1 MSPAR
6 EREASLAVVSDR
18 PGEVADRI
26 AALRELD
33 GRRLEPLPHRE
44 LRDVYLDRP
53 GGDLAAAGMA
63 LRVRTR
69 GDGTRLLG
77 LKGDERRLEG
87 GGTDR
92 LEVEG
97 AWGEET
103 LSRVRSALEAAG
115 LPSAWLSVPADPG
128 TPADALGGLGWR
140 VVQDRRTVRR
150 RRRLTGPGRG
160 AGDGEA
166 AGELTVDEVRFRPA
180 GRPAVHRE
188 VEVEASPGRELPA
201 GAVEALLARFPDGL
215 RRWEPSKL
223 ATGRALDRLFGE
235 GGDADVWTD
244 ADGALRPAAYDRLE
258 ELVAGG

>member
-18 PGEVADRI
+18 PGAVADRI

-33 GRRLEPLPHRE
+33 GRRLEPLPARE
-44 LRDVYLDRP
+44 LRDVYVDRP
-53 GGDLAAAGMA
+53 GGELAAAGLA

-69 GDGTRLLG
+69 DDGTRLLG

-97 AWGEET
+97 PWGEET
-103 LSRVRSALEAAG
+103 LARVRSALATAG
-115 LPSAWLSVPADPG
+115 LPSDWLPTPAGPG

-140 VVQDRRTVRR
+140 VVQDRCTVRR
-150 RRRLTGPGRG
+150 RRRLTGPDGG
-160 AGDGEA
+160 AGDGAA
-166 AGELTVDEVRFRPA
+166 AGELAVDEVRFRPA

-188 VEVEASPGRELPA
+188 VEVEAPPEGELA
-201 GAVEALLARFPDGL
+201 SGAVEALLGRFPDDL

-223 ATGRALDRLFGE
+223 ATGRALERLFGE
-235 GGDADVWTD
+235 AGDADGWTD

-258 ELVAGG
+258 ELPAGG